1 MAFSSLS
8 EEALPVL
15 LILRLVFPKPEQYC
29 QNFPNSTIFV
39 FFSIRHAYGTHLINH
54 HHCHYEWLRWDGEDE
69 RDPQSPSV
77 SFSFATQL
85 VKTTPTSSP
94 LFFLFLFSF
103 FVCLFIVK
111 SNETNQIVLKPLN
124 SVLNICS
131 ILHILKFSKSQVCQ
145 DVYEKWENW
154 SFRIKY
160 IESCVKYCRSTSAPN
175 LVCRRIPISNLSP
188 PREILSFRGSI
199 LVAWHHH
206 HDKCM

>member
-1 MAFSSLS
+1 MG
-8 EEALPVL
+8 
-15 LILRLVFPKPEQYC
+15 R
-29 QNFPNSTIFV
+29 
-39 FFSIRHAYGTHLINH
+39 G
-54 HHCHYEWLRWDGEDE
+54 RWE
-69 RDPQSPSV
+69 RPSV
-77 SFSFATQL
+77 TISQL
-85 VKTTPTSSP
+85 FFRHTTCENHTNK
-94 LFFLFLFSF
+94 LTFVFLFLFSF

-111 SNETNQIVLKPLN
+111 SNKTNQIVLKPLN

-131 ILHILKFSKSQVCQ
+131 ILHIFKFSNSQVCQ

-206 HDKCM
+206 HDQCMTQEKVAFTITCQIFTLFIFFPRLHKFCNHTSYLSFSLHRQNFRRRKFTPKFTQ

>member
-1 MAFSSLS
+1 MGRGRCERPS
-8 EEALPVL
+8 V
-15 LILRLVFPKPEQYC
+15 
-29 QNFPNSTIFV
+29 TISQLFFCHTTCENHTNKLTFV
-39 FFSIRHAYGTHLINH
+39 F
-54 HHCHYEWLRWDGEDE
+54 
-69 RDPQSPSV
+69 
-77 SFSFATQL
+77 
-85 VKTTPTSSP
+85 
-94 LFFLFLFSF
+94 LFFFSF

-111 SNETNQIVLKPLN
+111 SNKTNQIVLKPLN

-199 LVAWHHH
+199 LVAGHHH
-206 HDKCM
+206 HDQCIQIYVYKKGVEFEAAFSITLFIFWVSFKGP